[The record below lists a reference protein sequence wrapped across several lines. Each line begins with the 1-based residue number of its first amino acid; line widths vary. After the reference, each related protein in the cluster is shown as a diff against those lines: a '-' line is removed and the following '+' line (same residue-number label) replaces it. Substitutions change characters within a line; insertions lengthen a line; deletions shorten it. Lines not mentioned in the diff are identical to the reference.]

1 MSTLEGETS
10 MSQTLNR
17 RTVVR
22 GIAWTTPV
30 IAASTTA
37 PAFAASRCAVAGG
50 ITVGP
55 NVTTSY
61 RAICSSQSQQTN
73 PTTIKQVYGTG
84 QLPQYIDICTCDQ
97 ITGWYRWRE
106 TDTLSNFQIEVDGLH
121 ADQNGPSQGYRPAVF
136 LDINDPVLGAC
147 RRFALTYRTSAE
159 RSRTQTTNFSIT
171 WTLERSLGGQ
181 NGPWQEVDQ
190 FTRSVS
196 IIRTTGTSSDDET
209 NFNQC
214 SSQGRVAVPGIS
226 D

>member
-30 IAASTTA
+30 IAASTAA

-121 ADQNGPSQGYRPAVF
+121 ADQNGPSRGYRPAVF
-136 LDINDPVLGAC
+136 LDIKDPVLGAC
-147 RRFALTYRTSAE
+147 RRFALTYRTSAQ
-159 RSRTQTTNFSIT
+159 RSRTQNTNFSIT
-171 WTLERSLGGQ
+171 WTLERSLGGK

-190 FTRSVS
+190 FTRKVSV
-196 IIRTTGTSSDDET
+196 IRTTDDSV
-209 NFNQC
+209 NFSQC